1 MDDGEGRME
10 QVPITEAGH
19 VMSSEINVILGEPHP
34 TRADA
39 VRNRALLLETA
50 KRLFAEQG
58 VSQVTMTDIQ
68 EAAQVGKGTLYRHF
82 KDKNELCLALLDEDQ
97 RALQARTLAH
107 MSEEADAHVLL
118 HWFLEVVL
126 AFIDQNQE
134 MLCTNTQPVGS
145 LQHPA
150 HWWWR
155 QTIHALL
162 LRLQPQGDLDLMAD
176 TLYTLID
183 VHNLYY
189 LRAVRGYSLSRV
201 TEHVQRLA
209 DQMVGI

>member
-1 MDDGEGRME
+1 ME
-10 QVPITEAGH
+10 QIPIIEVGQG
-19 VMSSEINVILGEPHP
+19 MSSEVNVILGEPHP

-50 KRLFAEQG
+50 KRLFAEHG
-58 VSQVTMTDIQ
+58 VADVTMTDIQ

-97 RALQARTLAH
+97 RALQARTLTQ
-107 MSEEADAHVLL
+107 MNQEPDARLML

-126 AFIDQNQE
+126 AFVDQNQE
-134 MLCTNTQPVGS
+134 LLCTNTQPVGS

-155 QTIHALL
+155 QTIQALL
-162 LRLQPQGDLDLMAD
+162 LRLNPTGDIELMAD

-201 TEHVQRLA
+201 TEHVQRVA
-209 DQMVGI
+209 DQMIDR